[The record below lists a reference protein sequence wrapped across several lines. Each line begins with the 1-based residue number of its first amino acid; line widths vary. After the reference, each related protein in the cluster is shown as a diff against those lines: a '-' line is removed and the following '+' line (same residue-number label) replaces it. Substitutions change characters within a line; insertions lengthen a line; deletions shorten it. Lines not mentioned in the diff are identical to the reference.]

1 MELTGKAGFKA
12 LNNCAKFAEK
22 IQQKGQNRAK
32 K

>member
-1 MELTGKAGFKA
+1 MELTGSARLKP
-12 LNNCAKFAEK
+12 LNKRTKFAEK